1 MTPINRR
8 TSSAPPGDPMQTW
21 DRPLKVQF
29 IHGMESGPGSSKAS
43 YLDRFFDALTPA
55 MNTRDFEGSV
65 ALQAEHLEAF
75 APDVLV
81 GSSFGGAVA
90 LSLLLRGKYAG
101 PTVLLAPAF
110 ASFGVEG
117 RIPERTRVV
126 VVHGSRDDVV
136 PIADSRRLATT
147 GTPGYVDCVE
157 VDDEHRLASL
167 LEGDTLA
174 ALVRKALL
182 VPR

>member
-1 MTPINRR
+1 MTSISRR
-8 TSSAPPGDPMQTW
+8 TSSAPPGDPTQTW
-21 DRPLKVQF
+21 DRPMKVQF

-43 YLDRFFDALTPA
+43 YLDRYFDALTPA

-65 ALQAEHLEAF
+65 ALQAENLDAF
-75 APDVLV
+75 LPDVLV

-90 LSLLLRGKYAG
+90 LRLLQDGKYAG

-110 ASFGVEG
+110 AHFGVEG
-117 RIPERTRVV
+117 RIPEGARVI

-136 PIADSRRLATT
+136 PIEDSRRLAKT
-147 GTPGYVDCVE
+147 GTPGYVDWVE

-174 ALVRKALL
+174 ALVRRALL
-182 VPR
+182 MPR